1 MSTVL
6 FRESVSGTLERS
18 GNRWR
23 AVLAVP
29 GQGSSGFY
37 SEEVLKEY
45 GPSALAPG
53 AKAFVGHDDER
64 SPKDMI
70 GVYPD
75 GATYEDGVGLV
86 GDLEVFPHWK
96 EFIEAVGPHAG
107 LSIYMMGES
116 DSDGNVTKLIPDAMN
131 GVDLVSYPGLEG
143 SGLVEK
149 LYEAAKRK
157 IAEAAPD
164 ALKTGDFVSWSS
176 SGGTARGKIERI
188 VRDGS
193 INVPGSDFTING
205 EPDNPA
211 ALIRLYRDGER
222 TDTVVGHRFS
232 TLTKIESL
240 GEYGT
245 KRDCGPG
252 KKKVDGKCV
261 DENMREDL
269 QGFAEK
275 DLVRMDHGDGE
286 TAYGQ
291 IAYIMTDGVFP
302 FEGDPLAIPASEES
316 PVALIR
322 VWDYEGE
329 DWVPTPMLMGH
340 TLSELTKVSA
350 LGESKRSKKGT
361 VAKQPQLTK
370 MEGNHNMEKEEMKAM
385 LSEFGTELV
394 SAIAETLNPA
404 EEIVEDEVDMAAVA
418 EAAVKAE
425 IPEAL
430 RQEIYE
436 AAKGK
441 TSEEAMALVEARK
454 EMVNAIRKSI
464 VDSVPTVSL
473 TEGRVVE
480 SGSNVFSLTEI
491 TKVAK

>member
-6 FRESVSGTLERS
+6 FKEAASGTLERF

-37 SEEVLKEY
+37 SEDVLKEY
-45 GPSALAPG
+45 GPKALAPG
-53 AKAFVGHDDER
+53 AKAFIGHDDER

-70 GVYPD
+70 GVYPE
-75 GATYEDGVGLV
+75 GAVYEDGVGLV

-96 EFIEAVGPHAG
+96 EFIETVGPHAG

-116 DSDGNVTKLIPDAMN
+116 DADGNVTKLIPDAMN

-149 LYEAAKRK
+149 LYEAAKKK
-157 IAEAAPD
+157 IVEYN
-164 ALKTGDFVSWSS
+164 KTD
-176 SGGTARGKIERI
+176 
-188 VRDGS
+188 
-193 INVPGSDFTING
+193 
-205 EPDNPA
+205 
-211 ALIRLYRDGER
+211 
-222 TDTVVGHRFS
+222 
-232 TLTKIESL
+232 
-240 GEYGT
+240 
-245 KRDCGPG
+245 DCGPG
-252 KKKVDGKCV
+252 KRKVDGKCV
-261 DENMREDL
+261 DIREAAPGELAERDIVEWDY
-269 QGFAEK
+269 QGQE
-275 DLVRMDHGDGE
+275 L
-286 TAYGQ
+286 YGQ
-291 IAYIMTDGVFP
+291 VAYIMTSGVFP
-302 FEGDPLAIPASEES
+302 FEGDPLAIEASEES
-316 PVALIR
+316 PVALMRI
-322 VWDYEGE
+322 WEKDESGE
-329 DWVPTPMLMGH
+329 WQPTDMLMG
-340 TLSELTKVSA
+340 SPISA
-350 LGESKRSKKGT
+350 LEKVDQLEESKRSKKGT
-361 VAKQPQLTK
+361 VARQPQLTK
-370 MEGNHNMEKEEMKAM
+370 MEGNHIMDKEEMKAM

-394 SAIAETLNPA
+394 SAISEALNPV

-418 EAAVKAE
+418 EAAVKAD

-441 TSEEAMALVEARK
+441 TQDEAIALVEARK

-464 VDSVPTVSL
+464 VDSAPAVSL
-473 TEGRVVE
+473 AEGRVVE